1 MSKTILGI
9 ITFCLLCYLIISF
22 MGYFQKFLLSG
33 QDRINKPLILTTLHI
48 NNSHK
53 NINKYSYE

>member
-1 MSKTILGI
+1 MSKTIAGI

-33 QDRINKPLILTTLHI
+33 QDRINRPLVTAVSDL
-48 NNSHK
+48 NNDRMAK
-53 NINKYSYE
+53 Q